1 MLRTWMPPGGLQD
14 ELVIAFEKDR
24 ASRILVLPA
33 WYDEANKLRRFTVQV
48 MRHLDNLGI
57 DSFLPDLPGC
67 NESLAPLQTQTIAG
81 WRSFARSAA
90 KQFSATHVLAIRA
103 GALVS
108 PPDLPGW
115 RYAPQTGAKM
125 LRAMIR
131 ARTLA
136 AQEAGRKET
145 AQGLMEQGL
154 REGLTLA
161 GWPLGASM
169 VEELANTPSPKLDA
183 QPEIAQSE
191 VGGPGLW
198 LRAQPS
204 EDTDQANKLAALI
217 SRSLDASMNG
227 RP

>member
-1 MLRTWMPPGGLQD
+1 
-14 ELVIAFEKDR
+14 
-24 ASRILVLPA
+24 
-33 WYDEANKLRRFTVQV
+33 
-48 MRHLDNLGI
+48 
-57 DSFLPDLPGC
+57 
-67 NESLAPLQTQTIAG
+67 
-81 WRSFARSAA
+81 
-90 KQFSATHVLAIRA
+90 
-103 GALVS
+103 
-108 PPDLPGW
+108 
-115 RYAPQTGAKM
+115 
-125 LRAMIR
+125 MIR